1 MSVSIFSYKLLFPT
15 QMCYLQILKFQPER
29 LEGNQY
35 SVHSDIWSLGL
46 SLIEMAIGRY
56 PIPVP
61 TGQEIAEIFELDPTG
76 MSSRIEGKNITQSMA
91 IFELLEY
98 IVNQP
103 PPNLPKEYF
112 SENFIDFIDR
122 CLKRDPNARSDLKTL
137 LVIIFF
143 RY

>member
-1 MSVSIFSYKLLFPT
+1 MFK
-15 QMCYLQILKFQPER
+15 KPER

-61 TGQEIAEIFELDPTG
+61 TEHEIAEIFELDPTG
-76 MSSRIEGKNITQSMA
+76 MSSRIEGKNTTHSMA

-103 PPNLPKEYF
+103 PPNLPKAYF
-112 SENFIDFIDR
+112 SEHFIDFIDR

-137 LVIIFF
+137 LVIICQF
-143 RY
+143 